1 MLMVVSSSWDYVCFS
16 EPSIHNSVSSNL
28 SPRTCI
34 PFILT
39 ETRKR
44 RQSGRKVH
52 RKAKEEKERKKE
64 GRKERREGRRK
75 GGKRGRQGGYEEE
88 TGWKQILLFN
98 LFFLWTSQYCKHSS
112 LGLTKPC
119 RGRLLWQIRDTYR
132 PCTWL
137 FRHVT
142 FVWALL
148 PFTQGVF
155 FLFEDQINT

>member
-1 MLMVVSSSWDYVCFS
+1 MLTVVSSSWDYVCFS

-64 GRKERREGRRK
+64 GRNEGRDGEKEGREE
-75 GGKRGRQGGYEEE
+75 GKEGMKKKQDENKSYFLISFSYGLVSTASTAPLASLSPAEDGCCGRYE
-88 TGWKQILLFN
+88 TPTVRAPGCF
-98 LFFLWTSQYCKHSS
+98 
-112 LGLTKPC
+112 
-119 RGRLLWQIRDTYR
+119 
-132 PCTWL
+132 
-137 FRHVT
+137 
-142 FVWALL
+142 AM
-148 PFTQGVF
+148 
-155 FLFEDQINT
+155 

>member
-52 RKAKEEKERKKE
+52 RKEKEEKERKK
-64 GRKERREGRRK
+64 GRKERREGRRDGEKEGREEGKEGMKKKEDENKSYFLISFSYGLLRTTSTAPLASPSPAEDGCCGRYETLTIRAPGRFAMWHSFGLSRLSLK
-75 GGKRGRQGGYEEE
+75 G
-88 TGWKQILLFN
+88 
-98 LFFLWTSQYCKHSS
+98 SS
-112 LGLTKPC
+112 FYLKTK
-119 RGRLLWQIRDTYR
+119 
-132 PCTWL
+132 
-137 FRHVT
+137 
-142 FVWALL
+142 
-148 PFTQGVF
+148 
-155 FLFEDQINT
+155 